1 MAVSVNNDV
10 VGLEIPE
17 DDVSLVKGL
26 DRKQNL
32 TKVLAGALLAEAS
45 LSLKGTTEVTAGAEV

>member
-32 TKVLAGALLAEAS
+32 TEVLAGALLAEAS